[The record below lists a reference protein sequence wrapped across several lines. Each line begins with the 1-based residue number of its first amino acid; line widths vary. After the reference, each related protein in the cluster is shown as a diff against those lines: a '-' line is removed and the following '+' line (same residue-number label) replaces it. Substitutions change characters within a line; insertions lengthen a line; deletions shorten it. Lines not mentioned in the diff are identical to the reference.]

1 MLVIPSVGSLQR
13 SQPRNR
19 GRCSSLLSTFLEKG
33 ATPQCESIAG
43 IRCAFFLKKR
53 YPLAVSLLPPQIQKA
68 IEEFS
73 KLPGIGPKSA
83 ERLTFHL
90 LRSSK
95 ASPDTL
101 GQALLALKKDLRYC
115 RTCQMI
121 SLHETCD
128 ICTDRTRDTATI
140 LVVEEPLEVIAFEKS
155 GYKGL
160 YHVLHGVLSPI
171 DGFGPE
177 QLKLKE
183 LVDRCSAGGV
193 GEVIIATNLDTEGE
207 ATAAYIRQRISA
219 NVGKITRLAHGLPMG
234 ADIEFADQV
243 TLREAI
249 AGRRQA

>member
-1 MLVIPSVGSLQR
+1 M
-13 SQPRNR
+13 
-19 GRCSSLLSTFLEKG
+19 
-33 ATPQCESIAG
+33 
-43 IRCAFFLKKR
+43 
-53 YPLAVSLLPPQIQKA
+53 SLLPPQIRTVV
-68 IEEFS
+68 EELS

-95 ASPDTL
+95 ATPESL

-115 RTCQMI
+115 ATCQMI
-121 SLHETCD
+121 TLHDECEV
-128 ICTDRTRDTATI
+128 CADRSRERSSV
-140 LVVEEPLEVIAFEKS
+140 LVVEEPLEVVAFEKS

-183 LVDRCSAGGV
+183 LIDRCDGGGV
-193 GEVIIATNLDTEGE
+193 AEVIIATNLDVEGE
-207 ATAAYIRQRISA
+207 ATATYIKQRLQGK
-219 NVGKITRLAHGLPMG
+219 VGTITRLAHGLPMG

-243 TLREAI
+243 TLREAL
-249 AGRRQA
+249 AGRRRA

>member
-1 MLVIPSVGSLQR
+1 MKVAGDVLGSSTYPRLVSM
-13 SQPRNR
+13 
-19 GRCSSLLSTFLEKG
+19 
-33 ATPQCESIAG
+33 
-43 IRCAFFLKKR
+43 
-53 YPLAVSLLPPQIQKA
+53 SLLPPQIQKA

-95 ASPDTL
+95 ATPESL
-101 GQALLALKKDLRYC
+101 GGALQALKKDLKYC

-121 SLHETCD
+121 SLSEECSV
-128 ICTDRTRDTATI
+128 CSDRSRDASTI

-155 GYKGL
+155 GFSGL

-183 LVDRCSAGGV
+183 LIDRCSAGNV
-193 GEVIIATNLDTEGE
+193 KEVIIATNLDTEGE
-207 ATAAYIRQRISA
+207 ATAAYIRQKISA
-219 NVGKITRLAHGLPMG
+219 SVPTVTRLAHGLPMG